1 MINKHKINNIVWMMM
16 GVLALSF
23 VIIIPS
29 LAHAET
35 MFTPNDG
42 DISLNILSQLFG
54 DLVDAATGEK
64 GKYAKAGLW
73 LGAGLDPFQH
83 VLRTFN
89 FCCMFVG
96 GLLAAYA
103 ITLGLVNTAH
113 EGVAFGKE
121 LNNPFFWLRTG
132 GGVTFILP
140 FVSGYCLLQVV
151 VMWIVVQSVGMADT
165 TWKAWFGVNDA
176 EIGCSWGDRNS
187 CSDSVEK
194 GNIQD
199 LYALKMPSPQVAEIA
214 YKTFEGY
221 TCVYGLASEKIKS
234 ELDNVG
240 AKRSIANTADL
251 NHNHSSTMDQISA
264 EKGAGTMVIPQN
276 GTEIGNNQVNTG
288 FQTLGENN
296 GKTEEEVANIRE
308 QQRLALAEQNRNK
321 AREAYNDTRNANLNK
336 LDAYVNDL
344 KLNTQYQAANYS
356 GNTKNKVFRFGV
368 GHIPSASTGKA
379 DSFACGYIDFGNA
392 VGSIANQRLY
402 DTARKVQPTDN
413 QMIKKAGNSG
423 NPMVSY
429 HSMLDAQKN
438 RNARNGKIVNND
450 KQKILDIYVQRYQSL
465 HDEIRGLAKN
475 YVMEVN
481 EKLRFPAQVDNRD
494 AANTIDDNKASQIKA
509 ELLIKYN
516 DAIRVAYTKFEQEL
530 IKEIYD
536 VYMKA
541 NSEQY
546 AANKKR
552 NGSSITA
559 LSSNNDF
566 GNYVDFIKIARD
578 NATTDGWVTGGMWY
592 MSMTQSISKLHEL
605 ISIRPQISW
614 ASTKNSDYTELFKDK
629 NQLATINQNIVSK
642 MIDNYGLFNQHAQYS
657 TDKTIL
663 QVSENSALDTT
674 NAIAALGMNIDIT
687 NLFDS
692 NRHPVILLTETG
704 HNLIGAAESF
714 MQLNSYWTA
723 RQTKMSVNRDGNIA
737 PDPNNPASQ
746 AGVMFSYFAGA
757 IMVMGFMM
765 AYYLPAL
772 PFLIWIG
779 AVLGWLISVIEAVI
793 IAPLWGAMHLHPEG
807 SKYTGKG
814 QAGYSLLMSLALRP
828 TLMIIGLIASLVIV
842 QVFGMFVNYIFAIG
856 MNVSLQPSD
865 AVSSDITPSKLMYIL
880 ALYGIYMIFMMNM
893 ITKMFNIMTTLP
905 DQILKWIGGSN
916 GNLSEYGAIGGD
928 QTYGKL
934 SALSS
939 SGGNAYATRLKERG
953 QLAGQEDAKAVAMYG
968 KNSKEASYDV
978 GPNVLSNKDVA
989 ALNEGQIAGGLAR
1002 THAELTQES
1011 VPIASS
1017 ESALSKTF
1025 GGRSIG
1031 ERQRAYDLRQSV
1043 YSMGVQ
1049 SGMNDEEASSYAN
1062 DIAAIAYNDDKVR
1075 NATANWDKRGVMSR
1089 DPDSAKAALANAV
1102 KEAKKANPNDAGKVF
1117 LDNMTNGYVQ
1127 GVSNSKAPITG
1138 NTHGFNAS
1146 NTNYEYSKDIIS
1158 GENQE
1163 RKLDEK
1169 SIIDNLF

>member
-1 MINKHKINNIVWMMM
+1 MINKHKINNSVWMMM
-16 GVLALSF
+16 GILALSF
-23 VIIIPS
+23 FIIIPS
-29 LAHAET
+29 LAHAQT
-35 MFTPNDG
+35 MFTPNEG

-54 DLVDAATGEK
+54 DLVDAANGGEK

-151 VMWIVVQSVGMADT
+151 VMWVVIQSVGMADT

-187 CSDSVEK
+187 CSDSIEK

-221 TCVYGLASEKIKS
+221 TCVYGLASEQIKS
-234 ELDNVG
+234 ELDNVD
-240 AKRSIANTADL
+240 AKQSVANTVNL
-251 NHNHSSTMDQISA
+251 NNFSSTMSQIAA
-264 EKGAGTMVIPQN
+264 EKGAPTMVIPQN
-276 GTEIGNNQVNTG
+276 GTEIGTNQVNSG
-288 FQTLGENN
+288 FSKFGENN

-321 AREAYNDTRNANLNK
+321 AREAYNTTRNANLSK
-336 LDAYVNDL
+336 LDTHVKNL
-344 KLNTQYQAANYS
+344 NLNTEYKAANYS
-356 GNTKNKVFRFGV
+356 GNTNNKVFRFGV
-368 GHIPSASTGKA
+368 GNIPSASTGKA

-402 DTARKVQPTDN
+402 DTARKVQPAN
-413 QMIKKAGNSG
+413 SQMVRKAGSSG

-429 HSMLDAQKN
+429 NNMLDAQKD
-438 RNARNGKIVNND
+438 RNARNGKIVAND
-450 KQKILDIYVQRYQSL
+450 KQKILDIYVQKYQSL

-481 EKLRFPAQVDNRD
+481 EKLRFPAQIDNRD

-516 DAIRVAYTKFEQEL
+516 DAIRAAYTKFEQEL

-541 NSEQY
+541 NNEQY
-546 AANKKR
+546 AANRKR
-552 NGSSITA
+552 NGSSITS

-566 GNYVDFIKIARD
+566 GNYVDFIKVARD

-605 ISIRPQISW
+605 TSIRPQISW
-614 ASTKNSDYTELFKDK
+614 ASTRNSDYTKLFQDR
-629 NQLATINQNIVSK
+629 NQLATINKNIVSN
-642 MIDNYGLFNQHAQYS
+642 MIDNYGLFNEHAKYS

-663 QVSENSALDTT
+663 QASENSALDNT
-674 NAIAALGMNIDIT
+674 NAITALGMNIDVT

-704 HNLIGAAESF
+704 HNLIGAAENF
-714 MQLNSYWTA
+714 MQLNSYWGA
-723 RQTKMSVNRDGNIA
+723 RQTKMSVTRDGNVA

-934 SALSS
+934 SSLAG

-968 KNSKEASYDV
+968 QNPKAASYDV
-978 GPNVLSNKDVA
+978 GTTVLSNQDAA
-989 ALNEGQIAGGLAR
+989 ALSRGEMAGGLAR
-1002 THAELTQES
+1002 THAELNQES
-1011 VPIASS
+1011 MPVASS
-1017 ESALSKTF
+1017 ESALPQTF

-1049 SGMNDEEASSYAN
+1049 AGMTDQEAASYAN
-1062 DIAAIAYNDDKVR
+1062 DMAAIAYNDDKVR

-1089 DPDSAKAALANAV
+1089 DPENAKAALSNAV
-1102 KEAKKANPNDAGKVF
+1102 KEAKANPNNAGNVF
-1117 LDNMTNGYVQ
+1117 LDNMTNGYVKN
-1127 GVSNSKAPITG
+1127 VSNSKAPITG
-1138 NTHGFNAS
+1138 NTSGFNAS
-1146 NTNYEYSKDIIS
+1146 NTNYEYSKQIIS
-1158 GENQE
+1158 GETKE
-1163 RKLDEK
+1163 SKLDRTSEL
-1169 SIIDNLF
+1169 NELF

>member
-1 MINKHKINNIVWMMM
+1 MINKHKINNGVWMMM
-16 GVLALSF
+16 GILALSF
-23 VIIIPS
+23 FIIMPS
-29 LAHAET
+29 LAHAQT
-35 MFTPNDG
+35 MFTPNEG

-54 DLVDAATGEK
+54 DLVDAANGGEK

-103 ITLGLVNTAH
+103 VTLGLVNTAH

-151 VMWIVVQSVGMADT
+151 VMWVVMQSVGMADT

-221 TCVYGLASEKIKS
+221 TCVYGLASEQIKS
-234 ELDNVG
+234 ELDNVD
-240 AKRSIANTADL
+240 ANQSVNNTTNLYKNFRNDI
-251 NHNHSSTMDQISA
+251 SQISA
-264 EKGAGTMVIPQN
+264 EKGTPTMVVAQN
-276 GTEIGNNQVNTG
+276 GTEIGTNQANYG
-288 FQTLGENN
+288 FNKFGENN
-296 GKTEEEVANIRE
+296 TKTEDEVANIRE

-321 AREAYNDTRNANLNK
+321 ARAAYNTTRNANLNK
-336 LDAYVNDL
+336 LDVHVQNL
-344 KLNTQYQAANYS
+344 KLNTEYNPSNYS
-356 GNTKNKVFRFGV
+356 GNTNNKVFRFGV
-368 GHIPSASTGKA
+368 GNIPSASTGKA

-402 DTARKVQPTDN
+402 DTARKVQPSNN
-413 QMIKKAGNSG
+413 QMVRKAGNNG

-429 HSMLDAQKN
+429 NNMLDAQKD
-438 RNARNGKIVNND
+438 RNARNGKIVAND
-450 KQKILDIYVQRYQSL
+450 KQKILDIYVQKYKSL
-465 HDEIRGLAKN
+465 HDEIRGLAKS
-475 YVMEVN
+475 YVTEVN
-481 EKLRFPAQVDNRD
+481 EKLRFPEQIDNRD
-494 AANTIDDNKASQIKA
+494 AANTIDDNKANQIKA

-516 DAIRVAYTKFEQEL
+516 DEIRAAYTKFEQEL

-541 NSEQY
+541 NNEQY
-546 AANKKR
+546 AANRKR
-552 NGSSITA
+552 NGSSITS

-566 GNYVDFIKIARD
+566 GNYVDFIKVARD

-605 ISIRPQISW
+605 TSIRPQISW
-614 ASTKNSDYTELFKDK
+614 ASTKNSDYTKLFQDK
-629 NQLATINQNIVSK
+629 NQLATINKNIVSN
-642 MIDNYGLFNQHAQYS
+642 MIDNYGLFNEHAKYS

-663 QVSENSALDTT
+663 QASDNSALDTT
-674 NAIAALGMNIDIT
+674 NSITALGMNIDVT

-704 HNLIGAAESF
+704 HNLISAAENF
-714 MQLNSYWTA
+714 MQLNSYWSA
-723 RQTKMSVNRDGNIA
+723 RQTKMSVTRDGNVA

-807 SKYTGKG
+807 HKYTGKG

-828 TLMIIGLIASLVIV
+828 TLMILGLIASLVIV

-934 SALSS
+934 SSLAG

-968 KNSKEASYDV
+968 QNSKAASYDV
-978 GPNVLSNKDVA
+978 GTNVLSNQEAA
-989 ALNEGQIAGGLAR
+989 ALSRGEMAGGLAR
-1002 THAELTQES
+1002 THAELNQES
-1011 VPIASS
+1011 VPVASS
-1017 ESALSKTF
+1017 ESPLPQTF
-1025 GGRSIG
+1025 SGRGRSIG

-1049 SGMNDEEASSYAN
+1049 AGMNDQEAASYAN
-1062 DIAAIAYNDDKVR
+1062 DLAAIAYNDDKVR

-1089 DPDSAKAALANAV
+1089 DPENAKTALSNAV
-1102 KEAKKANPNDAGKVF
+1102 REAKANPNNAGEVF
-1117 LDNMTNGYVQ
+1117 LSNMTNGYVKN
-1127 GVSNSKAPITG
+1127 VSNSRAPITANG
-1138 NTHGFNAS
+1138 VNAS
-1146 NTNYEYSKDIIS
+1146 NTNYEYSKPIIVDD
-1158 GENQE
+1158 G
-1163 RKLDEK
+1163 KLSSKTDM
-1169 SIIDNLF
+1169 DNLF